1 MSCSPRV
8 VVWSERRERVAGHLG
23 SAAIRVRS
31 VVARAARPY
40 AGAGTADARIR
51 PSGIPN
57 KIPHA
62 PRPIGPVTR
71 FCGAVA
77 RCSRRRD
84 NGAQWTLERIRL
96 DRLCCGGTGSIESTP
111 YEITP
116 PATER
121 SPPFPPNVVSVT
133 ARAIPRAV
141 ACLSPLE
148 TLGSTL
154 KPRRARVEH
163 PRPHRGGGASLNP
176 RLALSSGIDLTAR
189 HRVTCR

>member
-8 VVWSERRERVAGHLG
+8 VVWSERRERVAGRLG

-57 KIPHA
+57 KIPHG
-62 PRPIGPVTR
+62 PCPIGLILR
-71 FCGAVA
+71 FRGAIA
-77 RCSRRRD
+77 RCLGRA
-84 NGAQWTLERIRL
+84 GTGPQWTPERIRL
-96 DRLCCGGTGSIESTP
+96 DRLCCGGTASIESTP

-148 TLGSTL
+148 TPGFTP
-154 KPRRARVEH
+154 KPHRAPVER
-163 PRPHRGGGASLNP
+163 PRPHRGGGASPNP

-189 HRVTCR
+189 HRVICW